1 MAATYWLSFRI
12 ADDATYE
19 DRYNALVGSINSVSS
34 KWWVDT
40 TAFFVFRSETN
51 IDDLATRIKST
62 INPTKD
68 IVLIGMPDFKSARI
82 IGAYQDPDIFDLMP
96 FTKKA

>member
-1 MAATYWLSFRI
+1 MATYWLSFRI

-19 DRYNALVGSINSVSS
+19 DRYNALVASVNTAST
-34 KWWVDT
+34 KWWVET
-40 TAFFVFRSETN
+40 TAFLVFSSEMS
-51 IDDLATRIKST
+51 IDDLSARIKRT
-62 INPTKD
+62 INPAKD

-82 IGAYQDPDIFDLMP
+82 IGAYQDPDIFELMP

>member
-12 ADDATYE
+12 ADDATDE
-19 DRYNALVGSINSVSS
+19 GIVAILVCS
-34 KWWVDT
+34 
-40 TAFFVFRSETN
+40 
-51 IDDLATRIKST
+51 
-62 INPTKD
+62 
-68 IVLIGMPDFKSARI
+68 I